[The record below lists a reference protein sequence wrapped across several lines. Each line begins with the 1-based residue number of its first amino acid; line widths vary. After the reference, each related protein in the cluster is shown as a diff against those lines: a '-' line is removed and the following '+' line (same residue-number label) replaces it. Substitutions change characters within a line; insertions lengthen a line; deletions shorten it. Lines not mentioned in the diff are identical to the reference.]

1 MTGDLSIRSF
11 TVESKQADFLREA
24 EHARLVAI
32 AVATTRR
39 PSRGRSLRRGIA
51 GLVGAAFL
59 PLGLAAGAAAHDGSD
74 TAAAGNGG
82 TALAGAGGGLIL
94 VGDITSGENAGGAI
108 GVGDV
113 SDGAVAIDGGS
124 VGTDTGIRIDVAGG
138 IGIAGAAGGDANVA
152 VALD

>member
-59 PLGLAAGAAAHDGSD
+59 SLGLAAGAAAHDGSD

-113 SDGAVAIDGGS
+113 SGGAVGIDGGT
-124 VGTDTGIRIDVAGG
+124 VATGTAVD
-138 IGIAGAAGGDANVA
+138 AGAAGGVGLADASGGDENLAVA
-152 VALD
+152 VE